1 MVGEYYP
8 SGWNHKQVS
17 IDFIGGTTSLTGEEI
32 YSTAA
37 GCIV

>member
-1 MVGEYYP
+1 MVREYYP
-8 SGWNHKQVS
+8 SDWNHKQVS
-17 IDFIGGTTSLTGEEI
+17 IDFIGGTTSLTGEVI

>member
-1 MVGEYYP
+1 MVGEYNP

-17 IDFIGGTTSLTGEEI
+17 IDFIGGTTSLTGEVI
-32 YSTAA
+32 HSTTA